1 MQPVYS
7 ALLEHFGSLPVGSLH
22 TQLPPVSERILAFE
36 CQCGCACMHE
46 DTHIDGNNV
55 CHGKECGEAGTNL
68 SCELGVFDFFLLDAV
83 SGTLLGVGTYC
94 ALT

>member
-1 MQPVYS
+1 
-7 ALLEHFGSLPVGSLH
+7 
-22 TQLPPVSERILAFE
+22 
-36 CQCGCACMHE
+36 MHE